1 MQKDTLIRLRNTVFI
16 IGCFL
21 VYRNAKYAYAYLLF
35 GADTWNNL
43 DPLLSMAI
51 MLATGIVMAVT
62 AAWLTTGS
70 FTLQSLGLG
79 TGVLKGLAWGFICT
93 VPMFAGYA
101 YLGEPN
107 PGSILR
113 ILYRDLVLAGFGE
126 ELMFRGFLFGL
137 LFYTGG
143 WGFIPASLL
152 SGLVFASGHLYQAQ
166 DFANAVSIFAFT
178 TLAAAG
184 FSWMYLAWRSL
195 WFVVFLHGFMDLS
208 WSLFSIPDDVTG
220 SPMVNAFRILTIICA
235 AIVCVRLGRYKLNGI
250 WWRNEVTNDP
260 FN

>member
-1 MQKDTLIRLRNTVFI
+1 MQKDTRVRLKNTAI
-16 IGCFL
+16 IVGCFL
-21 VYRNAKYAYAYLLF
+21 FYRNAKYIYAYLLF
-35 GADTWNNL
+35 GTDTWNKQ

-62 AAWLTTGS
+62 AVWLTTGT
-70 FTLQSLGLG
+70 FTLRSLGLD
-79 TGVLKGLAWGFICT
+79 TGLFKGLVWGFICS

-101 YLGEPN
+101 FMGDPDTENL
-107 PGSILR
+107 LR

-126 ELMFRGFLFGL
+126 ELMYRGFLFGL
-137 LFYTGG
+137 LFYAGG

-152 SGLVFASGHLYQAQ
+152 SGFVFASGHLYQAQ
-166 DFANAVSIFAFT
+166 DMANAVSIFVFT

-220 SPMVNAFRILTIICA
+220 SPMVNAFRILAIICA
-235 AIVCVRLGRYKLNGI
+235 VIVCVRLGKWKLTGM
-250 WWRNEVTNDP
+250 WWRHTASAGP
-260 FN
+260 ST